1 MRELN
6 TNEMEQVNGGL
17 LERGEASW
25 SKFQQS
31 QAGVRQFGFGY
42 TMSFAL
48 FASTLGNTFS
58 SNYDFLNQLLA
69 QLKDN
74 YQKAS

>member
-25 SKFQQS
+25 RKFQQT
-31 QAGVRQFGFGY
+31 QAGTSQFGFGY
-42 TMSFAL
+42 TMGFAQ
-48 FASTLGNTFS
+48 FASTLGSTFS

-69 QLKDN
+69 QLKEN

>member
-6 TNEMEQVNGGL
+6 TYEMEQVNGGL

-25 SKFQQS
+25 SKFLQNQTGAS
-31 QAGVRQFGFGY
+31 QFGFGH
-42 TMSFAL
+42 TMSFAQ

-58 SNYDFLNQLLA
+58 KNYDFLNQLLA